1 MIGVHLHVPVTEAI
15 AALTEEDE
23 EILPGELG
31 LTEAVVRT
39 TVRQVQVK
47 DHPEI
52 CRCSLVHEMEGTT
65 TIEVLRGTTIREV

>member
-1 MIGVHLHVPVTEAI
+1 MTIGVHLPVLVTEAI

-31 LTEAVVRT
+31 LKEEVVRT

-52 CRCSLVHEMEGTT
+52 CR
-65 TIEVLRGTTIREV
+65 

>member
-1 MIGVHLHVPVTEAI
+1 MTIGVHLPVLVTEAI

-31 LTEAVVRT
+31 LKEEVVRT
-39 TVRQVQVK
+39 TVRPQVQVK

-52 CRCSLVHEMEGTT
+52 CR
-65 TIEVLRGTTIREV
+65 